1 MAQGGKLCK
10 CDALRLNPSST
21 KKKKKKKA
29 SLKGMFIPLVLP
41 FWAETGELRSCQLP
55 LPSKTKYTFQSL

>member
-21 KKKKKKKA
+21 KKKKKKK
-29 SLKGMFIPLVLP
+29 SQPQRDVHP
-41 FWAETGELRSCQLP
+41 FGFTILGRDW
-55 LPSKTKYTFQSL
+55 